1 MRPTTAASM
10 LAVMAITSI
19 FVAAPAR
26 AGCHLI
32 DCVEFTYVEESQLRQ
47 HTCEQLWLLRNSI
60 FKEAGYCFSSDKA
73 RATFGNDSCSFDDE
87 RLVPLNDYQRRNID
101 LFKSVEKKRG
111 C

>member
-1 MRPTTAASM
+1 MKSTAAASM
-10 LAVMAITSI
+10 LAVMAIASGLM
-19 FVAAPAR
+19 AEPAR

-32 DCVEFTYVEESQLRQ
+32 DCVEFTYVEESQLRT

-60 FKEAGYCFSSDKA
+60 FKEAGYCFASDKA
-73 RATFGNDSCSFDDE
+73 RATFGNDGCRFDDE

-101 LFKSVEKKRG
+101 LFKSIEKKRG